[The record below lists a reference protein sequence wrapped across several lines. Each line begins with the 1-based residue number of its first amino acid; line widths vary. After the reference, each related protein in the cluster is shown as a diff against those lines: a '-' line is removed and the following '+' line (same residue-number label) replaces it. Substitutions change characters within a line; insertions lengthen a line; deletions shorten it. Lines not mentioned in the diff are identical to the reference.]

1 MKQSAVSD
9 IVVSAVNKM
18 KDRRLRQTLILL
30 VLALTVT
37 VGMVFF
43 LASESVNF
51 IERQQIR
58 RNAEIIGLIAEKYP
72 DAQSEVIKLFQSE
85 HLSTSELGEEIFQK
99 YGMDF
104 ASGNIVGNY
113 REAQLYIVSIFLVLI
128 ALFCF
133 AVFFIFYFYLKR
145 MDNSL
150 INISEYINR
159 LLNKDYALD
168 IIDNDEGTLSSLKND
183 IYKVTV
189 MMKEQNE
196 LLKQDKMLLANNLA
210 DISHQLK
217 TPLTSMLL
225 MSDLLDSDELTKEER
240 KEFLRVIKSQLKR
253 IEWLVSSLLK
263 LSKLDAKTI
272 EFKKDQIHAHDLL
285 RKAIEPVYMMIET
298 KDQQY
303 LVSGD
308 NPLIETDVN
317 WTCEAFVNILKN
329 CSEHTPQGGILKAEV
344 FDTVMYTEF
353 VLSDNGVGIDAKDLP
368 FIFDRFYRCSTVS
381 KESVGIGLA
390 MAYSIITGQD
400 GTISVQSVLNQ
411 GTSFSIRFYKK

>member
-43 LASESVNF
+43 LASKSVNF

-72 DAQSEVIKLFQSE
+72 DAQSEGIKLFQSE

-240 KEFLRVIKSQLKR
+240 KEFLRVFKSQLKR

>member
-43 LASESVNF
+43 LASKSVNF

>member
-1 MKQSAVSD
+1 
-9 IVVSAVNKM
+9 M

-43 LASESVNF
+43 LASKSVNF

-104 ASGNIVGNY
+104 ASGNIIGNY

>member
-1 MKQSAVSD
+1 
-9 IVVSAVNKM
+9 M

-43 LASESVNF
+43 LASKSVNF

>member
-1 MKQSAVSD
+1 
-9 IVVSAVNKM
+9 
-18 KDRRLRQTLILL
+18 
-30 VLALTVT
+30 
-37 VGMVFF
+37 
-43 LASESVNF
+43 
-51 IERQQIR
+51 
-58 RNAEIIGLIAEKYP
+58 
-72 DAQSEVIKLFQSE
+72 
-85 HLSTSELGEEIFQK
+85 
-99 YGMDF
+99 
-104 ASGNIVGNY
+104 
-113 REAQLYIVSIFLVLI
+113 
-128 ALFCF
+128 
-133 AVFFIFYFYLKR
+133 
-145 MDNSL
+145 
-150 INISEYINR
+150 
-159 LLNKDYALD
+159 
-168 IIDNDEGTLSSLKND
+168 
-183 IYKVTV
+183 
-189 MMKEQNE
+189 
-196 LLKQDKMLLANNLA
+196 MLLANNLA

-240 KEFLRVIKSQLKR
+240 KEFLRVFKSQLKR

>member
-1 MKQSAVSD
+1 M
-9 IVVSAVNKM
+9 NKM

-43 LASESVNF
+43 LASKSVNF

>member
-43 LASESVNF
+43 LASKSVNF

-240 KEFLRVIKSQLKR
+240 KEFLRVFKSQLKR

>member
-1 MKQSAVSD
+1 
-9 IVVSAVNKM
+9 
-18 KDRRLRQTLILL
+18 
-30 VLALTVT
+30 
-37 VGMVFF
+37 
-43 LASESVNF
+43 
-51 IERQQIR
+51 
-58 RNAEIIGLIAEKYP
+58 
-72 DAQSEVIKLFQSE
+72 
-85 HLSTSELGEEIFQK
+85 
-99 YGMDF
+99 
-104 ASGNIVGNY
+104 
-113 REAQLYIVSIFLVLI
+113 
-128 ALFCF
+128 
-133 AVFFIFYFYLKR
+133 
-145 MDNSL
+145 
-150 INISEYINR
+150 
-159 LLNKDYALD
+159 
-168 IIDNDEGTLSSLKND
+168 
-183 IYKVTV
+183 

-240 KEFLRVIKSQLKR
+240 KEFLRVFKSQLKR

>member
-43 LASESVNF
+43 LASKSVNF

-196 LLKQDKMLLANNLA
+196 LLKQDKMQLANNLA

>member
-1 MKQSAVSD
+1 
-9 IVVSAVNKM
+9 M

-43 LASESVNF
+43 LASKSVNF

-113 REAQLYIVSIFLVLI
+113 QEAQLYIVSIFLVLI

>member
-1 MKQSAVSD
+1 M
-9 IVVSAVNKM
+9 VSAVNKM

-43 LASESVNF
+43 LASKSVNF

>member
-43 LASESVNF
+43 LASKSVNF

-329 CSEHTPQGGILKAEV
+329 CSGHTPQGGILKAEV

>member
-43 LASESVNF
+43 LASKSVNF

-133 AVFFIFYFYLKR
+133 AVYFIFYYYLKR

-196 LLKQDKMLLANNLA
+196 LLKQDKMLLANNLV

>member
-1 MKQSAVSD
+1 MVSD
-9 IVVSAVNKM
+9 IVVSVVNKM
-18 KDRRLRQTLILL
+18 KDRRLRQTLILI

-43 LASESVNF
+43 LASKSVNF

-72 DAQSEVIKLFQSE
+72 DAQEEVIQLFQSE
-85 HLSTSELGEEIFQK
+85 YLTTSELGEEIFKK

-104 ASGNIVGNY
+104 SSGNIVGNY
-113 REAQLYIVSIFLVLI
+113 QETQLYIVSIFLVLI

-133 AVFFIFYFYLKR
+133 AVFFIFYFYLKQ

-196 LLKQDKMLLANNLA
+196 MLKQDKMLLANNLA

-225 MSDLLDSDELTKEER
+225 MSDLLDSDELTKDER

-272 EFKKDQIHAHDLL
+272 EFKKDQIHAYDLL
-285 RKAIEPVYMMIET
+285 HKAIEPVYMMIET
-298 KDQQY
+298 KDQQFQ
-303 LVSGD
+303 VSGD

-329 CSEHTPQGGILKAEV
+329 CSEHTPEGGILKAEV

>member
-43 LASESVNF
+43 LASKSVNF

-58 RNAEIIGLIAEKYP
+58 RNAEIIGLIAEKYT

>member
-1 MKQSAVSD
+1 M
-9 IVVSAVNKM
+9 VSAVNRM

-30 VLALTVT
+30 VLALTIT

-43 LASESVNF
+43 LAAKSVNF

-72 DAQSEVIKLFQSE
+72 DAQEEVIKLFQSE
-85 HLSTSELGEEIFQK
+85 YLTTSELGEEIFKK

-104 ASGNIVGNY
+104 SSGNIIGNY
-113 REAQLYIVSIFLVLI
+113 QEAQLYIVSIFLVLI

-133 AVFFIFYFYLKR
+133 GVFFIFYFYLKQ

-196 LLKQDKMLLANNLA
+196 MLKQDKMLLANNLA

-225 MSDLLDSDELTKEER
+225 MSDLLDSDELTKDER

-272 EFKKDQIHAHDLL
+272 QFKKDPIHAHDLL
-285 RKAIEPVYMMIET
+285 NKAIEPVYMMIET
-298 KDQQY
+298 KDQQFQV
-303 LVSGD
+303 LGD

-329 CSEHTPQGGILKAEV
+329 CSEHTPEGGILKAEV

>member
-43 LASESVNF
+43 LASKSVNF

-368 FIFDRFYRCSTVS
+368 FIFDRVYRCSTVS

>member
-1 MKQSAVSD
+1 MVS
-9 IVVSAVNKM
+9 VVNKM

-43 LASESVNF
+43 LASKSVNF

-72 DAQSEVIKLFQSE
+72 DAQEEVIKLFQSE
-85 HLSTSELGEEIFQK
+85 YLSTSELGEEIFKK

-104 ASGNIVGNY
+104 SSGNIIGNY
-113 REAQLYIVSIFLVLI
+113 QETQLYIVSIFLVLI
-128 ALFCF
+128 AFFCF
-133 AVFFIFYFYLKR
+133 AVFFIFYFYLKQ

-196 LLKQDKMLLANNLA
+196 MLKQDKMLLANNLA

-225 MSDLLDSDELTKEER
+225 MSDLLDSDELTKDER

-272 EFKKDQIHAHDLL
+272 EFKKDQIHAYDLL
-285 RKAIEPVYMMIET
+285 HKAIEPVYMMIET
-298 KDQQY
+298 KDQQFQV
-303 LVSGD
+303 LGD

-329 CSEHTPQGGILKAEV
+329 CSEHTQEGGILKGEV

>member
-43 LASESVNF
+43 LASKSVNF

-189 MMKEQNE
+189 MLKEQNE

-240 KEFLRVIKSQLKR
+240 KEFLRVFKSQLKR

>member
-1 MKQSAVSD
+1 
-9 IVVSAVNKM
+9 M

-43 LASESVNF
+43 LASKSVNF

-113 REAQLYIVSIFLVLI
+113 QEAQLYIVSIFLVLI
-128 ALFCF
+128 VLFCF

>member
-43 LASESVNF
+43 LASKSVNF

-150 INISEYINR
+150 INISEYIKR

-240 KEFLRVIKSQLKR
+240 KEF
-253 IEWLVSSLLK
+253 
-263 LSKLDAKTI
+263 
-272 EFKKDQIHAHDLL
+272 
-285 RKAIEPVYMMIET
+285 
-298 KDQQY
+298 
-303 LVSGD
+303 
-308 NPLIETDVN
+308 
-317 WTCEAFVNILKN
+317 
-329 CSEHTPQGGILKAEV
+329 
-344 FDTVMYTEF
+344 
-353 VLSDNGVGIDAKDLP
+353 
-368 FIFDRFYRCSTVS
+368 
-381 KESVGIGLA
+381 
-390 MAYSIITGQD
+390 
-400 GTISVQSVLNQ
+400 
-411 GTSFSIRFYKK
+411 

>member
-1 MKQSAVSD
+1 MVL
-9 IVVSAVNKM
+9 AVNKM

-43 LASESVNF
+43 LATKSVNF

-72 DAQSEVIKLFQSE
+72 DAQEEVIKLFQSE
-85 HLSTSELGEEIFQK
+85 YLSTSELGEEIFKK

-104 ASGNIVGNY
+104 SSGNIIGNY
-113 REAQLYIVSIFLVLI
+113 QEAQLYIVSIFLVLI

-133 AVFFIFYFYLKR
+133 AVFFIFYFYLKQ

-196 LLKQDKMLLANNLA
+196 MLKQDKMLLANNLA

-225 MSDLLDSDELTKEER
+225 MSDLLDSDELTKDER

-272 EFKKDQIHAHDLL
+272 EFKKDQIHAYDLL
-285 RKAIEPVYMMIET
+285 HKAIEPVYMMIET
-298 KDQQY
+298 KDQQFQV
-303 LVSGD
+303 LGD

-329 CSEHTPQGGILKAEV
+329 CSEHTPEGGILKAEV

>member
-43 LASESVNF
+43 LASKSVNF

-196 LLKQDKMLLANNLA
+196 LLKQDRMLLANNLA

>member
-1 MKQSAVSD
+1 
-9 IVVSAVNKM
+9 M
-18 KDRRLRQTLILL
+18 KDPRLRQTLILL

-43 LASESVNF
+43 LASKSVNF

>member
-1 MKQSAVSD
+1 M
-9 IVVSAVNKM
+9 NKM

-43 LASESVNF
+43 LASKSVNF

-240 KEFLRVIKSQLKR
+240 KEFLRVFKSQLKR

>member
-1 MKQSAVSD
+1 MVL
-9 IVVSAVNKM
+9 AVNKM

-43 LASESVNF
+43 LATKSVNF

-72 DAQSEVIKLFQSE
+72 DAQEEVIMLFQSE
-85 HLSTSELGEEIFQK
+85 YLSTSELGEEIFKK

-104 ASGNIVGNY
+104 SSGNIIGNY
-113 REAQLYIVSIFLVLI
+113 QEAQLYIVSIFLVLI

-133 AVFFIFYFYLKR
+133 AVFFIFYFYLKQ

-196 LLKQDKMLLANNLA
+196 MLKQDKMLLANNLA

-225 MSDLLDSDELTKEER
+225 MSDLLDSDELTKDER

-272 EFKKDQIHAHDLL
+272 EFKKDQIHAYDLL
-285 RKAIEPVYMMIET
+285 HKAIEPVYMMIET
-298 KDQQY
+298 KDQQFQV
-303 LVSGD
+303 LGD

-329 CSEHTPQGGILKAEV
+329 CSEHTPEGGILKAEV

>member
-1 MKQSAVSD
+1 LKQSAVSD

-43 LASESVNF
+43 LASKSVNF

-240 KEFLRVIKSQLKR
+240 KEFLRVFKSQLKR

>member
-1 MKQSAVSD
+1 
-9 IVVSAVNKM
+9 M

-43 LASESVNF
+43 LASKSVNF

-104 ASGNIVGNY
+104 ASGNIVSNY

>member
-1 MKQSAVSD
+1 
-9 IVVSAVNKM
+9 M

-30 VLALTVT
+30 VLALTIT

-43 LASESVNF
+43 LASKSVNF

>member
-43 LASESVNF
+43 LASKSVNF

-189 MMKEQNE
+189 MMTEQNE

>member
-1 MKQSAVSD
+1 
-9 IVVSAVNKM
+9 
-18 KDRRLRQTLILL
+18 
-30 VLALTVT
+30 
-37 VGMVFF
+37 
-43 LASESVNF
+43 
-51 IERQQIR
+51 
-58 RNAEIIGLIAEKYP
+58 
-72 DAQSEVIKLFQSE
+72 
-85 HLSTSELGEEIFQK
+85 
-99 YGMDF
+99 MDF

-240 KEFLRVIKSQLKR
+240 KEFLRVFKSQLKR

>member
-1 MKQSAVSD
+1 
-9 IVVSAVNKM
+9 M

-43 LASESVNF
+43 LASKSVNF

-240 KEFLRVIKSQLKR
+240 KEFLRVNKSQLKR

>member
-1 MKQSAVSD
+1 M
-9 IVVSAVNKM
+9 
-18 KDRRLRQTLILL
+18 
-30 VLALTVT
+30 TVT

-43 LASESVNF
+43 LASKSVNF

>member
-1 MKQSAVSD
+1 MASD
-9 IVVSAVNKM
+9 IVVSVVNKM

-43 LASESVNF
+43 LASKSVNF

-72 DAQSEVIKLFQSE
+72 DAQEEVIKLFQSE
-85 HLSTSELGEEIFQK
+85 YLSTSELGEEIFKK

-104 ASGNIVGNY
+104 SSGNIIGNY
-113 REAQLYIVSIFLVLI
+113 QETQLYIVSIFLVLI
-128 ALFCF
+128 AFFCF
-133 AVFFIFYFYLKR
+133 AVFFIFYFYLKQ

-196 LLKQDKMLLANNLA
+196 MLKQDKMLLANNLA

-225 MSDLLDSDELTKEER
+225 MSDLLDSDGLTKDER

-272 EFKKDQIHAHDLL
+272 EFKKDQIHAYDLL
-285 RKAIEPVYMMIET
+285 HKAIEPVYMMIET
-298 KDQQY
+298 KDQQFQV
-303 LVSGD
+303 LGD

-329 CSEHTPQGGILKAEV
+329 CSEHTQEGGILKAEV